1 MEGDPSK
8 ERYLIVKENTEA
20 ELSAIDVPELDD
32 AVEAVR
38 ILNDLSDSWKGAN
51 PGQRNRLL
59 LAIFHGI
66 YVDLGNR
73 EVVGLRPMKAF
84 TALLQ
89 AMGYREDVT
98 VCPPRMENLH
108 GLVETGEGALLPL
121 RRARYWSTSINHCP
135 RRQ

>member
-1 MEGDPSK
+1 MLKGRTRMKASK
-8 ERYLIVKENTEA
+8 GARLCRKSFRGPRNRAWKGPVQGTLPDRQGNTEA

-59 LAIFHGI
+59 LAIFHGN

-73 EVVGLRPMKAF
+73 EAW
-84 TALLQ
+84 
-89 AMGYREDVT
+89 
-98 VCPPRMENLH
+98 VCDP
-108 GLVETGEGALLPL
+108 
-121 RRARYWSTSINHCP
+121 
-135 RRQ
+135 

>member
-1 MEGDPSK
+1 MVVAWRNLPDRDG
-8 ERYLIVKENTEA
+8 IVGHGFHSASDLSGWTGPVQGTLPDRQGNTEA

-59 LAIFHGI
+59 LAIFHGN

-73 EVVGLRPMKAF
+73 EAW
-84 TALLQ
+84 
-89 AMGYREDVT
+89 
-98 VCPPRMENLH
+98 VCDP
-108 GLVETGEGALLPL
+108 
-121 RRARYWSTSINHCP
+121 
-135 RRQ
+135 